1 MTARH
6 EVLVKIVSQKGKC
19 EQDHKVG
26 EEWMLHGKTPEG
38 ICLGALPTILSA
50 ARALMFGASF
60 PWESDPD
67 ATWVACPDPE
77 NPVVFEVRRLPNK

>member
-1 MTARH
+1 MTKRQ
-6 EVLVKIVSQKGKC
+6 EVLVKVVSQKGKC
-19 EQDHKVG
+19 ELDHRVG
-26 EEWMLHGKTPEG
+26 EEWVLFEKTPEG
-38 ICLGALPTILSA
+38 ICLGALQAILPA